1 MSISQVSPEDMAE
14 IKNAVQSILPLNLAV
29 EVCGNWVWVSGDT
42 KPHKDALKAAGFK
55 WAPKKANWFFKP
67 SSCKKYFRGTTPM
80 DEIRVKHGVIKVRA
94 K

>member
-14 IKNAVQSILPLNLAV
+14 IKNAVESILPLQLSV

-67 SSCKKYFRGTTPM
+67 SSCKKYFRGNTPM